1 MRFPP
6 EVEPDECEAEG
17 EGEEQEPQ
25 ALPLEE
31 QREERG
37 QVGSGLALQAA
48 STKCSLLFPLSSQ
61 TCQEGITT
69 LFTLVGTLGSEKGSD
84 LSNITEPEVAK

>member
-31 QREERG
+31 QPRKGVKWG
-37 QVGSGLALQAA
+37 QGWPCKPPP
-48 STKCSLLFPLSSQ
+48 TKCSLLFPLSSQ
-61 TCQEGITT
+61 TCQVGITT